1 MEASLPVVPPP
12 CPDERLQSWL
22 ARIADVYLV
31 SVNELQTHVGWSQ
44 PAAQLELAP
53 DHADIECIARA
64 TNGSVRRIIA
74 MTFEGAPLRHLK
86 LVRQDSLQMCPACSP
101 GLAPPQRLKVWAFAF
116 SFWCDRHR
124 RLLYGSDARGIG
136 VLGNEAAA
144 RRGAGL
150 LHDWT
155 MGRDAGAIS
164 VEAAVSLLL
173 SSCRKPSP
181 PAPWELARLSE
192 AEWRS
197 PPCDLA
203 RPCRRPALGVIVPE
217 FNTAMP
223 IYDQR
228 VPRDIFALRDAPLA
242 VRYAVAIGL
251 ARLLNSP
258 ADATSRILAGCDAS
272 GRKRITAQIDRWP
285 LASRRFFG
293 VGRPLKPGRQ
303 PRTRS
308 SGSASSA
315 PES

>member
-1 MEASLPVVPPP
+1 VEASLPVVPPP

-53 DHADIECIARA
+53 DHADIERIARA

-74 MTFEGAPLRHLK
+74 MTFEDAPQRHLK
-86 LVRQDSLQMCPACSP
+86 LVRQDSPEMCPACSP
-101 GLAPPQRLKVWAFAF
+101 GLAPPQRLKAWAFAF

-124 RLLYGSDARGIG
+124 RFLYGSNPRGIG
-136 VLGNEAAA
+136 VLGNEATA
-144 RRGAGL
+144 RRGARL

-155 MGRDAGAIS
+155 MGQDAGAIP

-173 SSCRKPSP
+173 SSYREPSP
-181 PAPWELARLSE
+181 PVPWELARLSE
-192 AEWRS
+192 AEWKS

-217 FNTAMP
+217 FNIAVP

-228 VPRDIFALRDAPLA
+228 VPRDIFALRDALLA

-251 ARLLNSP
+251 ARLLKSP
-258 ADATSRILAGCDAS
+258 ADATRRILADCDAP
-272 GRKRITAQIDRWP
+272 GRKRLMAQIVRWP
-285 LASRRFFG
+285 WTSRRFFG
-293 VGRPLKPGRQ
+293 VERPAKPGRR
-303 PRTRS
+303 PEARS
-308 SGSASSA
+308 SEFRVVSS
-315 PES
+315 